1 MSIAF
6 IITHDTTTVVVGAKP
21 YSLTTSHPDYTSLLE
36 AIKAADWP
44 AVETIATQSD
54 SLTKVLQDIDGDIQV
69 FYGHVVWNGEEIHG
83 YIVERM
89 IELARQGLPVTAVAR
104 FLKNVA
110 ANPSMRAR
118 QDLYRWCEA
127 GRMPITEDGMV
138 VAFKIVNDDFTD
150 CYSGTFD
157 NTPGKT
163 PSVARSRVNDDFRIT
178 CAEGLHVCSA
188 EYLPHFGPS
197 NKRVVQVH
205 VDPKDFVAFPEDYKL
220 SKARVC
226 GYEVIR
232 ELPKDEAANY
242 FPKDEFVWSGDLTE
256 DDDADYYGDR
266 SYEY

>member
-6 IITHDTTTVVVGAKP
+6 IITHDTTTVVLGAKP
-21 YSLTTSHPDYTSLLE
+21 YSLTSSHPDYPALLE
-36 AIKAADWP
+36 AIKGADWDE
-44 AVETIATQSD
+44 VTKIATQSD
-54 SLTKVLQDIDGDIQV
+54 RLTRILEDIDGDIQV
-69 FYGHVVWNGEEIHG
+69 FYGHVVWNGEEVHG

-89 IELARQGLPVTAVAR
+89 IDQARQGLPTAPVGR

-118 QDLYRWCEA
+118 EDLYRWCEA

-150 CYSGTFD
+150 CYTGTFD
-157 NTPGKT
+157 NTPGKG
-163 PSVARSRVNDDFRIT
+163 PRVPRSQVDDDFRVT
-178 CAEGLHVCSA
+178 CSKGLHVCSA

-205 VDPKDFVAFPEDYKL
+205 VDPADFVAFPEDYKL

-226 GYEVIR
+226 AYKVIR
-232 ELPKDEAANY
+232 ELPKDEAATY
-242 FPKDEFVWSGDLTE
+242 FPKDEFVWSGDFTE
-256 DDDADYYGDR
+256 DDEAYTYDNGRY
-266 SYEY
+266 